1 MSEKF
6 IENLFHFPGVKN
18 PENIEQVIRKAF
30 LNVHELEKAGYEFN
44 GASATYTRKKGWM
57 KIPKISVTGTNGRVS
72 ISLSR
77 NTTPT
82 ASKFMIAV
90 LYCIA
95 YLRNKTKSAELFYN
109 DQHGKNRSIAS
120 RHGPEHSEYMQRL
133 ISKLNDENFM
143 LELDAL
149 IENPLPENWTIPSS
163 DDDETDNE
171 QESSTEKSD
180 GNLIVVFAED
190 FVQQFVA
197 ANRSRVELVEMDGL
211 IPYLTRKGITHDEM
225 VAHLGSKKMKH
236 EREMIA
242 SIVKP
247 ISIIREQRDTFGEL
261 TYYEIQSEIIL
272 INQLDFDLSDRE
284 LLRRAAA
291 AA

>member
-18 PENIEQVIRKAF
+18 PENVEQVITKAF
-30 LNVHELEKAGYEFN
+30 LNLHELEKAGYEFN

-72 ISLSR
+72 INLSR

-90 LYCIA
+90 LYCVA

-120 RHGPEHSEYMQRL
+120 RHGPEHSEYMQQL

-149 IENPLPENWTIPSS
+149 IENPLPEDLTELQRSIIDATKIGVVSADDVRNLMETHDCTAS
-163 DDDETDNE
+163 DIQRDFERLKAMMEEDNRVPNKIKYPKIDLRE
-171 QESSTEKSD
+171 HEEIMDTQTMRKELSALKSELSTLESNLQTVKQELSDSENKVKNLKS
-180 GNLIVVFAED
+180 
-190 FVQQFVA
+190 
-197 ANRSRVELVEMDGL
+197 RGL
-211 IPYLTRKGITHDEM
+211 ISRI
-225 VAHLGSKKMKH
+225 
-236 EREMIA
+236 
-242 SIVKP
+242 
-247 ISIIREQRDTFGEL
+247 F
-261 TYYEIQSEIIL
+261 
-272 INQLDFDLSDRE
+272 N
-284 LLRRAAA
+284 RRV
-291 AA
+291 

>member
-18 PENIEQVIRKAF
+18 PKNVEQVITKAF

-72 ISLSR
+72 INLSR

-95 YLRNKTKSAELFYN
+95 YLRGKTKSAELFYN

-149 IENPLPENWTIPSS
+149 IENPLPEDLTELQRSIIDATKLGIVSADDVRNLMETHDCTAS
-163 DDDETDNE
+163 DIQRDFERLKAMMEEDNRVPTNIRFPKIDLRE
-171 QESSTEKSD
+171 HEKIMDTQAMRKELFTLKSELSILESDLQTVKQELSDSQNKVKNLKS
-180 GNLIVVFAED
+180 
-190 FVQQFVA
+190 
-197 ANRSRVELVEMDGL
+197 RGL
-211 IPYLTRKGITHDEM
+211 ISRI
-225 VAHLGSKKMKH
+225 
-236 EREMIA
+236 
-242 SIVKP
+242 
-247 ISIIREQRDTFGEL
+247 F
-261 TYYEIQSEIIL
+261 
-272 INQLDFDLSDRE
+272 N
-284 LLRRAAA
+284 RRV
-291 AA
+291 

>member
-95 YLRNKTKSAELFYN
+95 YLRGKTKSAELFYN

-149 IENPLPENWTIPSS
+149 IENPLPEDLTELQRSIIDASKIGVVSADDVRNLMKTHDCTASDIQRDFERLKAIMEEDNRVPNKIKYPQIDLREHETIMDTQAMRKELFALKSEFSTLEWNLQTVKQELS
-163 DDDETDNE
+163 DSENKVKNL
-171 QESSTEKSD
+171 KS
-180 GNLIVVFAED
+180 
-190 FVQQFVA
+190 
-197 ANRSRVELVEMDGL
+197 RGL
-211 IPYLTRKGITHDEM
+211 ISRI
-225 VAHLGSKKMKH
+225 
-236 EREMIA
+236 
-242 SIVKP
+242 
-247 ISIIREQRDTFGEL
+247 F
-261 TYYEIQSEIIL
+261 
-272 INQLDFDLSDRE
+272 N
-284 LLRRAAA
+284 RRV
-291 AA
+291 